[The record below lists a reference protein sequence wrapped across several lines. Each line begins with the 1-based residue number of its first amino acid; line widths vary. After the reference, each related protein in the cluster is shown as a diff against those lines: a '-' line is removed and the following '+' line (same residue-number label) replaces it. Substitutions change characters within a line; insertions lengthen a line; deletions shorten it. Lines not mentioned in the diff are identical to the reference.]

1 MSYLNMINKTKI
13 KDIFHIVY
21 GSNLELNSL
30 DVSKNGINFVSRTS
44 KNNGVSS
51 KVNEIQ
57 GLPPLPSNVLSVACG
72 GSVLETFLQ
81 EEPFYSGR
89 DIIYLKPKKNMKR
102 EELLFYAHC
111 IKLNKYRY
119 NYGRQANKSIG
130 DLHLPEIPDWIYS
143 SYDTLSQH
151 FDRVRVN
158 VSRDYKPIK
167 INPSNWKEFQLY
179 EIFDIT
185 RGNSHYIK
193 NIENGKYPYI
203 SATSENN
210 GCSNYCSISN
220 GKANSITIS
229 YDGSVG
235 EAFYQPADFFASEK
249 IAILTPKTEHKEYFN
264 KYNALF
270 LCAILRQEKFKYN
283 YGRKWAVNSK
293 LKQTKIKLPVNDNE
307 DVDWLFMSSYI
318 KNIPSSL

>member
-1 MSYLNMINKTKI
+1 MMNKTKV
-13 KDIFHIVY
+13 KDIFHVAY

-51 KVNEIQ
+51 KVNKIP
-57 GLPPLPSNVLSVACG
+57 GLPPLPPNVLSVACG

-89 DIIYLKPKKNMKR
+89 DIIYLKPKTSMRR
-102 EELLFYAHC
+102 EELLFYAYC
-111 IKLNKYRY
+111 IRLNKYRY

-130 DLHLPEIPDWIYS
+130 DLHLPERPDWIYS
-143 SYDTLSQH
+143 SYDTLNKH
-151 FDRVRVN
+151 FDRVRIN
-158 VSRDYKPIK
+158 ASRNYNHIE
-167 INPSNWKEFQLY
+167 INTFNWKDFQLD

-185 RGNSHYIK
+185 RGSSHYIK

-220 GKANSITIS
+220 GKGNSITVS

-235 EAFYQPADFFASEK
+235 EAFYQPVDFYASEK
-249 IAILTPKTEHKEYFN
+249 IAILTPKAKYKEYFN

-270 LCAILRQEKFKYN
+270 ICTILRQEKFKYN

-293 LKQTKIKLPVNDNE
+293 LKQTKIKLPINHSE
-307 DVDWLFMSSYI
+307 DIDWIFMSNYI
-318 KNIPSSL
+318 KNIPFSL